1 MLLVSETCY
10 LGSTSDAAVA
20 SDDRKWQNETTDL
33 VILLFHPVNNS
44 CSQSGYESTLA
55 CVNAGDCSKGKAYER
70 ITVNLAW
77 TCSDT
82 CDDKPA
88 TRAKRID

>member
-1 MLLVSETCY
+1 MRY

-20 SDDRKWQNETTDL
+20 SDGRKWQNETTAL

-55 CVNAGDCSKGKAYER
+55 CVNAGNCSVVHRVVGQCNSLSLKNVQA
-70 ITVNLAW
+70 VANFLA
-77 TCSDT
+77 
-82 CDDKPA
+82 
-88 TRAKRID
+88 

>member
-1 MLLVSETCY
+1 MRY

-20 SDDRKWQNETTDL
+20 SDGRKWQNETTAL

-55 CVNAGDCSKGKAYER
+55 CVNAGNFSVVHRVVGQCNSLSLKNVQA
-70 ITVNLAW
+70 VANFLA
-77 TCSDT
+77 
-82 CDDKPA
+82 
-88 TRAKRID
+88 